1 MTENKQTIDKYIE
14 GFISSDHEKI
24 ISCLTDDIS
33 WEVPGMF
40 NITGKDAFDKEMEND
55 NFEGTPS
62 IRLFEWL
69 KKITLFLQKVQ
80 YKIKLKM
87 VVFQMHYFVMFS
99 I

>member
-80 YKIKLKM
+80 YKIK
-87 VVFQMHYFVMFS
+87 
-99 I
+99 